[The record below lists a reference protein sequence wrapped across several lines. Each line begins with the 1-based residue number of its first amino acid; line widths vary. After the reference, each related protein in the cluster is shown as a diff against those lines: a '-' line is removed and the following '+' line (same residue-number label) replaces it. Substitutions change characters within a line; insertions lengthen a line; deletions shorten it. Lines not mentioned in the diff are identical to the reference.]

1 MENLFLAVV
10 AICLLPHS
18 LHAADIQLTADP
30 LQLIPVLAPSLTV
43 TCQPGPAV
51 DNYREVYYLQLTKEE
66 RGEQQAVASLRAG
79 QAPAQYRCEIE
90 GLGPDGEEVYKSAVV
105 NVTVHPQSEVA
116 NLFLKVIVSTLREE
130 TEAIQQQ
137 TTQVLAATQQLE
149 NEIAAKRREPSKSSG
164 GDPCE
169 SVPGGGCTQRHGGG
183 PAVQGGE
190 PVAEV
195 PGKRVAFSVTERTE
209 KNYGAGVQVLFET
222 VELNEGNG
230 YNVSTSIFSP
240 PLHGVYFLSSG
251 QLTHDTA
258 AASVRAFSLKTGLL
272 DQHQSPPPCRAPVAG
287 QRDVVEQHLQQRR
300 PSRLDLPTVQC
311 QHHRPAWSSD
321 LVTVVQQL
329 APPPPPTSSPT
340 RTPSTAWQRASTV
353 TSFSE
358 FDIGTCGE
366 VHHQPQHVR
375 ARRDAVGGD
384 AVRGGRQRLQ
394 HDPAAAST
402 DLHRGPRHH
411 HSYSHLDPAAV
422 EELPHFMT
430 ESLVQLRSTIEDLK
444 SQAASLVNRANS
456 LRVLSQNITQEL
468 EQVNQEYRDLANEFV
483 RLQSNAI
490 AVTTVLDKASDVVSD
505 LSYLR
510 PKQKVAFHAAMS
522 TLGATS
528 AELNVPLIFDY
539 VMTNEG
545 QGYDSFTGIFSPP
558 VDGTYLLTASLE
570 SGSGMRPSEVSIKVD
585 GRIVQTMQIAD
596 DTDYEHS
603 SVTTI
608 VALAAKTKGH
618 V

>member
-1 MENLFLAVV
+1 
-10 AICLLPHS
+10 
-18 LHAADIQLTADP
+18 
-30 LQLIPVLAPSLTV
+30 
-43 TCQPGPAV
+43 
-51 DNYREVYYLQLTKEE
+51 
-66 RGEQQAVASLRAG
+66 
-79 QAPAQYRCEIE
+79 
-90 GLGPDGEEVYKSAVV
+90 
-105 NVTVHPQSEVA
+105 
-116 NLFLKVIVSTLREE
+116 
-130 TEAIQQQ
+130 
-137 TTQVLAATQQLE
+137 
-149 NEIAAKRREPSKSSG
+149 
-164 GDPCE
+164 
-169 SVPGGGCTQRHGGG
+169 
-183 PAVQGGE
+183 
-190 PVAEV
+190 
-195 PGKRVAFSVTERTE
+195 
-209 KNYGAGVQVLFET
+209 
-222 VELNEGNG
+222 
-230 YNVSTSIFSP
+230 
-240 PLHGVYFLSSG
+240 
-251 QLTHDTA
+251 
-258 AASVRAFSLKTGLL
+258 
-272 DQHQSPPPCRAPVAG
+272 
-287 QRDVVEQHLQQRR
+287 
-300 PSRLDLPTVQC
+300 
-311 QHHRPAWSSD
+311 
-321 LVTVVQQL
+321 
-329 APPPPPTSSPT
+329 
-340 RTPSTAWQRASTV
+340 
-353 TSFSE
+353 
-358 FDIGTCGE
+358 
-366 VHHQPQHVR
+366 
-375 ARRDAVGGD
+375 
-384 AVRGGRQRLQ
+384 
-394 HDPAAAST
+394 
-402 DLHRGPRHH
+402 
-411 HSYSHLDPAAV
+411 
-422 EELPHFMT
+422 MT